1 LAARGREDVAE
12 SDDIAARLGRLLPPR
27 EINLGAGTTW
37 QPPRP
42 AAPPG
47 RKIVLVGY
55 GTYGDLRPLVEF
67 AKVLAARGYSPV
79 LATAPDYRDI
89 IRAEGVAF
97 APVRP
102 SPDKTT
108 SVSGAA
114 PPSIRGQAVD
124 QWLADSIAG
133 AVIPQLEDSVADCLK
148 VMEGAALVVA
158 GALAYGGRL
167 AAMKLGL
174 PWLSAVVQPMV
185 FLSAYD
191 LPEGRQL
198 RHIRLA
204 RRLLGPSAARALLR
218 RQRRR
223 MRSVAEAEQRVR
235 AKLGLPGGRDLDYL
249 DRFSP
254 YGSLCFFSPL
264 LCSVAPDFPP
274 NTRILGF
281 PRYDEPRAA
290 LSKALAAFLR
300 TGPPPVVFSGTN
312 LFHAR
317 MSGFSV
323 DAFLQTCVAAARAAN
338 RRIVLLTASLDA
350 KIAAAPDVFAAPYV
364 PHSVIF
370 PHAEAVIHTGGI
382 GTICNALRA
391 GKPQLQLPI
400 TADQPDNARRAARL
414 SVAETVPYDRF
425 GEENVTRALQN
436 LLSNPQVKQRA
447 AALAPVV
454 QREDGCA
461 AAAAVIDGML
471 MASQAARSA

>member
-1 LAARGREDVAE
+1 VAE
-12 SDDIAARLGRLLPPR
+12 NDDIAARLARLLPPR
-27 EINLGAGTTW
+27 EINLGAGTPW
-37 QPPRP
+37 QPPEP

-55 GTYGDLRPLVEF
+55 GTYGDLRPLVEL
-67 AKVLAARGYSPV
+67 AKALAARGYGPV

-102 SPDKTT
+102 SPKKTAPD
-108 SVSGAA
+108 GGGA
-114 PPSIRGQAVD
+114 PPPSRRQAVD
-124 QWLADSIAG
+124 QWLADSITG

-148 VMEGAALVVA
+148 VMQGAALVVA

-191 LPEGRQL
+191 LPEWRHL

-204 RRLLGPSAARALLR
+204 RRFLGPSAARALLR
-218 RQRRR
+218 RRRGR
-223 MRSVAEAEQRVR
+223 MRSVVEAEQRVR
-235 AKLGLPGGRDLDYL
+235 TKLGLPLGKDLDYL
-249 DRFSP
+249 DTFSP

-281 PRYDEPRAA
+281 PRYDEPRATA
-290 LSKALAAFLR
+290 SKALAAFLQA
-300 TGPPPVVFSGTN
+300 GPPPVVFSGTN
-312 LFHAR
+312 LFHAG
-317 MSGFSV
+317 MTGFSV
-323 DAFLQTCVAAARAAN
+323 DVFLQTCVAAARAAN
-338 RRIVLLTASLDA
+338 RRIVLLTATLDSR
-350 KIAAAPDVFAAPYV
+350 IANAPDVFVAPYV

-370 PHAEAVIHTGGI
+370 PHVEAVIHTGGI

-414 SVAETVPYDRF
+414 GVAETVPYDRF

-436 LLSNPQVKQRA
+436 LLSDPQIKQRA
-447 AALAPVV
+447 AELAPVV
-454 QREDGCA
+454 QREDGGA

-471 MASQAARSA
+471 MVSQAGPSA